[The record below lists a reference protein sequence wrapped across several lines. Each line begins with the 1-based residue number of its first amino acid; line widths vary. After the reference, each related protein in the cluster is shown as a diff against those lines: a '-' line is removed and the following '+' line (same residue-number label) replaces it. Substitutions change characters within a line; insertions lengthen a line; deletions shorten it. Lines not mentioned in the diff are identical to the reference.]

1 MSIENDKL
9 NSPIS
14 SLQMDK
20 QDYSLR
26 PKTLSEFIGQK
37 KVCNNIKIFIEA
49 AKKRNEAL
57 DHLLLYGPPGL
68 GKTTLAKIIANELG
82 VNFKSTSGPV
92 IQRPGDLAALLTGLE
107 KHDILFIDEIHR
119 LNTTTEEKLY
129 PAMEDLHFDMLIGE
143 GPSARSVKLDL
154 QPFTLIG
161 ATTRA
166 GLLSNP
172 FRDRFGIP
180 ARLDFYE
187 IIEMKEIVIRNSNL
201 LGLNLDDKAAIEIAK
216 RSRGTPRVA
225 GRLVRRLRD
234 IFTSNNTEKGTITDS
249 MADEALLQL
258 GVDKNGLDQIDQD
271 YLKHLIYDH
280 SGGPVGLE
288 TLAAQMGEQKDSI
301 EDIIE
306 PYLIQ
311 KGFLQ
316 KTPRGRVATKTAINK
331 QKINKISIF
340 PYINNVRIY
349 YEDTDAGGVVYHSNY
364 LKFAE
369 RARTEMLRKM
379 NIHQQ
384 KLKYDFNIQFIVK
397 KLSIEYNIPSMLDDL
412 IRIESYILKVAAAKI
427 MMKQIMYRK
436 KDLIAKIDLTL
447 GSINSLGKPV
457 RLPTKILNKLKYNKN
472 T

>member
-1 MSIENDKL
+1 MNIENNKM
-9 NSPIS
+9 NSPTS
-14 SLQMDK
+14 NLQIDK
-20 QDYSLR
+20 HDSSLR
-26 PKTLSEFIGQK
+26 PKNMSEFIGQK
-37 KVCNNIKIFIEA
+37 NVCKNIKIFIEA

-119 LNTTTEEKLY
+119 LNTTSEEKLY

-201 LGLNLDDKAAIEIAK
+201 LGLDLNDKAALEIAR

-234 IFTSNNTEKGTITDS
+234 IFTSNNTEKSKINED
-249 MADEALLQL
+249 MADQALLQL
-258 GVDKNGLDQIDQD
+258 GVDKNGLDQIDQE

-280 SGGPVGLE
+280 NGGPVGLE

-316 KTPRGRVATKTAINK
+316 KTPRGRVATKIAI
-331 QKINKISIF
+331 
-340 PYINNVRIY
+340 
-349 YEDTDAGGVVYHSNY
+349 E
-364 LKFAE
+364 
-369 RARTEMLRKM
+369 
-379 NIHQQ
+379 
-384 KLKYDFNIQFIVK
+384 KLELN
-397 KLSIEYNIPSMLDDL
+397 
-412 IRIESYILKVAAAKI
+412 
-427 MMKQIMYRK
+427 
-436 KDLIAKIDLTL
+436 
-447 GSINSLGKPV
+447 
-457 RLPTKILNKLKYNKN
+457 LNKNETENK
-472 T
+472 